1 MFCDRLYEIELKLWC
16 FYVPCRIKSMTETGI
31 LLGLQR
37 KYRNVDACSTQAMT
51 TAQAL
56 ELSKV
61 VAAFI
66 VLGVGI
72 TTSMIVL
79 VVEICCRDLISIHL
93 VPIFLN
99 KLRTVNH

>member
-1 MFCDRLYEIELKLWC
+1 
-16 FYVPCRIKSMTETGI
+16 MTETGI

-37 KYRNVDACSTQAMT
+37 KYRNVDICSKQTMT

-61 VAAFI
+61 VAVFV
-66 VLGVGI
+66 VLSAGI

-79 VVEICCRDLISIHL
+79 VVEISCRDFISIHL
-93 VPIFLN
+93 VILLN
-99 KLRTVNH
+99 KLRTMKH